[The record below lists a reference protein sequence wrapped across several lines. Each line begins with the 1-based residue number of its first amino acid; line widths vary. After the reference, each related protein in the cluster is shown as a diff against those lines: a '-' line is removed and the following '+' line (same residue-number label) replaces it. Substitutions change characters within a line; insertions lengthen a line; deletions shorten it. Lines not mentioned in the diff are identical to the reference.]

1 MEKLITV
8 LMECIEAG
16 GDGERA
22 AKETREWINQ
32 GTNPMNIINNAILHL
47 MDDIGERF
55 SRLDLFLPDLVSAAE
70 VAKGVKDE
78 VAIVLKERNIVTEK
92 IGTIVMGKVKG
103 DVHDIGKNIVAT
115 LLEVNGFDVVDL
127 GNDVDPYLFI
137 ETARKEKAELI
148 GMSSLLTTSMLY
160 MKETI
165 EGLEGLGLHGNI
177 KVIVGGGPVS
187 HDWAMSIGADGY
199 SADANDAVSACME
212 LLNKG
217 GSNYEK

>member
-22 AKETREWINQ
+22 AKETREWINK
-32 GTNPMNIINNAILHL
+32 GTDPMDIINKAMLPL
-47 MDDIGERF
+47 MDNIGERF

-70 VAKGVKDE
+70 VAL
-78 VAIVLKERNIVTEK
+78 VLKERNIVSEK
-92 IGTIVMGKVKG
+92 LGTIVIGTVKG

-115 LLEVNGFDVVDL
+115 LLEVNGFDIVDF
-127 GNDVDPYLFI
+127 GNDVDPYAFI
-137 ETARKEKAELI
+137 ETARKEKAALI
-148 GMSSLLTTSMLY
+148 GMSSLLTTSMPY

-165 EGLEGLGLHGNI
+165 EGLEGLGLHGDI
-177 KVIVGGGPVS
+177 KVVVGGGPVS
-187 HDWAMSIGADGY
+187 YDWAMSIGADGY
-199 SADANDAVSACME
+199 SADANDAVSVCMG

-217 GSNYEK
+217 GSRNEK